1 MRYYHVY
8 TKGLEDSM
16 IYRSHD
22 DYVAGMNLLAV
33 THFKSGVTL
42 LAFVLMSN
50 HFHFV
55 LYGSKEVALK
65 FINLYKKLISRYIMN
80 KYGESAFL
88 RRVLTSC
95 DEISLADEGVK
106 KVIAYVL
113 DNPVKAGICSL
124 PYMYKWGSISC
135 YYNSSSV
142 DLMSSEIPGRRRMRR
157 ILHSNIDLPSEY
169 KFSTGGYIDPIS
181 YVDSRMVERIFVRA
195 KSFEYFLSTSA
206 SSRQSRKDV
215 IVFSDSLMV
224 NVLDEL
230 LKNKYCSVIE
240 LMDETMKRSLLLDLR
255 KYFNASSKQ
264 LARITGLPLKTVLTL
279 LQ

>member
-55 LYGSKEVALK
+55 LYGSKEAALK

-124 PYMYKWGSISC
+124 PYMYKWGRISC

-169 KFSTGGYIDPIS
+169 KFNTGGYIDPMS
-181 YVDSRMVERIFVRA
+181 YVDSRMVERIFARA

>member
-1 MRYYHVY
+1 
-8 TKGLEDSM
+8 M

-124 PYMYKWGSISC
+124 PYMYKWSSISC

-169 KFSTGGYIDPIS
+169 KFNTGGYIDPMS

-195 KSFEYFLSTSA
+195 KSFEYFLSTTA